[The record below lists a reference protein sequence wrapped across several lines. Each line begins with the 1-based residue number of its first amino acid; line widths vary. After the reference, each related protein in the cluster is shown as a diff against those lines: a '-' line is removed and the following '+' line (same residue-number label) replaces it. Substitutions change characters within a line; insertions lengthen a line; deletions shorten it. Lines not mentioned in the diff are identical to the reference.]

1 MNNDKQGQSKILTCF
16 EEYYGAK
23 MMIMKK
29 QKLGI
34 AEVAENG
41 SLKVGK
47 SLINEV
53 KTSKIPPFS
62 IYRQIPNG
70 YNHTNQCDA

>member
-1 MNNDKQGQSKILTCF
+1 
-16 EEYYGAK
+16 

-70 YNHTNQCDA
+70 YNRTNQSDT

>member
-1 MNNDKQGQSKILTCF
+1 LKED
-16 EEYYGAK
+16 YGKK
-23 MMIMKK
+23 MMVVKK

-34 AEVAENG
+34 AGVAENG

-70 YNHTNQCDA
+70 YNHTNQRDT